1 VKKQSKSKGRAAKT
15 SALRRAWAALG
26 FGGSLRPSVAFKRGV
41 LRSGCLLALLGAA
54 WWFVHEVALQAEVF
68 RLSQDGAWL
77 TVEGVESRDE
87 SEVRALFEPD
97 KGRSLAMLDIVERRQ
112 QLLAIQWVRE
122 AWVSKVWPDGV
133 RVVVRERAPVALV
146 PIAGAEAVRMIDAD
160 GVLLAYSSAGSDGL
174 PILTGIDA
182 EMDLGARQDRVEF
195 FMAVMDACSVRRF
208 SERVSEVDVAD
219 LANAV
224 VLAKHEGRLV
234 QLQLGQ
240 EHLRHRVE
248 MFLNG
253 VNSWQ
258 SALGPVKAV
267 NLRLEGQ
274 IPVVLDREQDKK
286 S

>member
-1 VKKQSKSKGRAAKT
+1 MKKQPMSEDKAAKT
-15 SALRRAWAALG
+15 SALRRTWVALG
-26 FGGSLRPSVAFKRGV
+26 FGGSPQPSAAIKRGV
-41 LRSGCLLALLGAA
+41 LRSGCLLALLCGA
-54 WWFVHEVALQAEVF
+54 WWFVDEVALQAEVF

-77 TVEGVESRDE
+77 TVAGVESRDE
-87 SEVRALFEPD
+87 SEVTALFEPD

-146 PIAGAEAVRMIDAD
+146 PLAGAESVRMIDAD
-160 GVLLAYSSAGSDGL
+160 GVLLAYSGVGSDGL
-174 PILTGIDA
+174 PVLTGIDA
-182 EMDLGARQDRVEF
+182 DMDLGARQDRVEL

-208 SERVSEVDVAD
+208 SERVSEVNVAD

-224 VLAKHEGRLV
+224 VLAKHDGRLV
-234 QLQLGQ
+234 QLELGQ

-253 VNSWQ
+253 VDSWR

-274 IPVVLDREQDKK
+274 IPVVLDLEQDKK

>member
-1 VKKQSKSKGRAAKT
+1 MKKQPMSKGKAAET
-15 SALRRAWAALG
+15 SALRRVWAALG
-26 FGGSLRPSVAFKRGV
+26 FGGGLQPSAAFERGV
-41 LRSGCLLALLGAA
+41 LRSGCLLVLLGTA
-54 WWFVHEVALQAEVF
+54 WWCVHEVALQAEVF

-87 SEVRALFEPD
+87 SDVRILFEAD

-112 QLLAIQWVRE
+112 QLLAIPWVSE

-146 PIAGAEAVRMIDAD
+146 PIAGGDQVRMIDAD
-160 GVLLAYSSAGSDGL
+160 GVLLTYGSVGSDGL
-174 PILTGIDA
+174 PVLTGIDM
-182 EMDLGARQDRVEF
+182 EMDLAARQDRVGF

-208 SERVSEVDVAD
+208 SERVSEVNVAD

-224 VLAKHEGRLV
+224 VLAKHKGRLV
-234 QLQLGQ
+234 QLELGH

-253 VNSWQ
+253 VGSWQ

-274 IPVVLDREQDKK
+274 IPIVLDLKQDKK

>member
-1 VKKQSKSKGRAAKT
+1 MKKQAINKGNAAQS
-15 SALRRAWAALG
+15 SALRGAWAALG
-26 FGGSLRPSVAFKRGV
+26 SGGSLQPSAAFKRGV
-41 LRSGCLLALLGAA
+41 LRSGGLLALLAAA

-68 RLSQDGAWL
+68 RLSPDGAWL
-77 TVEGVESRDE
+77 TVEGVESRDD
-87 SEVRALFEPD
+87 SEVTALFERD

-112 QLLAIQWVRE
+112 QLLEIQWVKQ
-122 AWVSKVWPDGV
+122 AWVSKVWPHGV

-146 PIAGAEAVRMIDAD
+146 PIAGAEAVRLIDAD
-160 GVLLAYSSAGSDGL
+160 GVLLAYSSLGSDGL
-174 PILTGIDA
+174 PVLTGIDA
-182 EMDLGARQDRVEF
+182 GMDLGARQDRVEL

-208 SERVSEVDVAD
+208 SESVSEINVAD

-234 QLQLGQ
+234 QLELGH

-248 MFLNG
+248 MFLDG
-253 VNSWQ
+253 VGGWQ

-274 IPVVLDREQDKK
+274 IPVVLDLEQDKK

>member
-1 VKKQSKSKGRAAKT
+1 MNKQPMSKDNGAKT
-15 SALRRAWAALG
+15 SALRRVWVALG
-26 FGGSLRPSVAFKRGV
+26 FGGSPQPNAAFKRGV
-41 LRSGCLLALLGAA
+41 LRSGCLLALLCTA
-54 WWFVHEVALQAEVF
+54 WWFVHEVALQAEMF

-77 TVEGVESRDE
+77 TVEGVESTDE
-87 SEVRALFEPD
+87 SEVTALFEPD
-97 KGRSLAMLDIVERRQ
+97 KGQSLAMIDIVERRR
-112 QLLAIQWVRE
+112 QLLAIPWVRE

-146 PIAGAEAVRMIDAD
+146 PLAGAEAVRMIDAD
-160 GVLLAYSSAGSDGL
+160 GVLLAYSSVGSDGL
-174 PILTGIDA
+174 PVLTGIDA
-182 EMDLGARQDRVEF
+182 EMDLVARQDRVEF
-195 FMAVMDACSVRRF
+195 FMAVMDACSVQRF
-208 SERVSEVDVAD
+208 SERVSEVNVAD

-224 VLAKHEGRLV
+224 VLAKHNGRLV
-234 QLQLGQ
+234 QLQLGH

-253 VNSWQ
+253 VDGWQ

-274 IPVVLDREQDKK
+274 IPVVLDLKLDKK

>member
-1 VKKQSKSKGRAAKT
+1 MTKQPMSKGKTAKT
-15 SALRRAWAALG
+15 SVLRRVWAALG
-26 FGGSLRPSVAFKRGV
+26 LGGSLQPSAAFKRRV
-41 LRSGCLLALLGAA
+41 LRSGCLVALLCAA
-54 WWFVHEVALQAEVF
+54 WWCIHEVALQAEVF

-87 SEVRALFEPD
+87 SEVTTLFEPD
-97 KGRSLAMLDIVERRQ
+97 KGRSLAMLDIAERRR

-146 PIAGAEAVRMIDAD
+146 PIAGGEAVRMIDAD
-160 GVLLAYSSAGSDGL
+160 GVLLAYSSVGSDGL
-174 PILTGIDA
+174 PVLTGIDA
-182 EMDLGARQDRVEF
+182 EMDLGARQDRVEL

-208 SERVSEVDVAD
+208 AESVSEVNVAD

-234 QLQLGQ
+234 QLELGH

-253 VNSWQ
+253 VDGWQ

-274 IPVVLDREQDKK
+274 IPVVLDLEQDKK

>member
-1 VKKQSKSKGRAAKT
+1 MKKQSKSKGRAAKT
-15 SALRRAWAALG
+15 SALRQAWAALG

-97 KGRSLAMLDIVERRQ
+97 QGRSLAMLDIVERRQ

-195 FMAVMDACSVRRF
+195 FMAVMDACGVRRF
-208 SERVSEVDVAD
+208 SERVSEVNVAD

-253 VNSWQ
+253 VNGWQ